1 MQIALIDAIR
11 GLFFSQNNDDEEL
24 EALTGA
30 YLGLEGKK
38 RGGAK
43 PPQNNTPLV
52 VGILLMIVIIVMLY
66 VLIRY
71 S

>member
-1 MQIALIDAIR
+1 MQIALIDAIE
-11 GLFFSQNNDDEEL
+11 GLCFSRDNDDDDL
-24 EALTGA
+24 ETLAGA

-43 PPQNNTPLV
+43 PPKDNTPLV
-52 VGILLMIVIIVMLY
+52 VGIVLMIVIIVMLY
-66 VLIRY
+66 VFIRY